1 MQDRIQPMRSVRC
14 HLKLALLWL
23 TTVASGLGVLPQF
36 NCVCPNGKLNRI
48 NLISYALST
57 GCSCPTPC
65 CQTEHRIESISSQ
78 THEKHSSL
86 THACCAHDAEAKS
99 PPLSG
104 GKKSPGKGCKKE
116 LVVIDS
122 TTASSVDDV
131 SRIELQVAS
140 LPAIL
145 HIPFGLRL
153 AQCVDSRSLI
163 NSSAPCPPPDLVV
176 VLRHLI
182 I

>member
-1 MQDRIQPMRSVRC
+1 MGSTPSLLQTG
-14 HLKLALLWL
+14 LLWL

-48 NLISYALST
+48 SLISFAIST
-57 GCSCPTPC
+57 GCSCQSTC
-65 CQTEHRIESISSQ
+65 CKTLDWKESEFSLA
-78 THEKHSSL
+78 HEKPASPA
-86 THACCAHDAEAKS
+86 TCCVHASETKS
-99 PPLSG
+99 PPSDSE
-104 GKKSPGKGCKKE
+104 KKCPGKGCKKE

-122 TTASSVDDV
+122 TIASSADDV
-131 SRIELQVAS
+131 SRIELQMAS

-145 HIPFGLRL
+145 HIPHGLLVAQSFDSNRL
-153 AQCVDSRSLI
+153 FH
-163 NSSAPCPPPDLVV
+163 SSDPCPPPDLVI